1 MQLTCQVCS
10 MEKPMTA
17 KTAAETPDLSFP
29 RPLSSVDVAIFAAV
43 DDRLQLLLVKRTDT
57 PGEPFP
63 GQWALPGGFVDI
75 ERDRDLEATARRK
88 LAEKTGVR
96 SPYLEQLGSWGDA
109 RRDPRGWSATHAYFA
124 LIPAE
129 GVTPSPGANAVDVGW
144 FAVTADGV
152 KPRLAFDHARIVA
165 AAVQRLRGKVE
176 YTSLPVHLLPAEF
189 TLGELQRVYEIVL
202 GRGLDKS
209 AFRTRV
215 LAADVI
221 TPTGHRR
228 GGANRPAQLYGTKDR
243 EIVYFPRPFEPRK
256 ARTSKQ
262 A

>member
-1 MQLTCQVCS
+1 
-10 MEKPMTA
+10 MEKT
-17 KTAAETPDLSFP
+17 TPPGDLSFS
-29 RPLSSVDVAIFAAV
+29 RPLCSVDLAIFATI
-43 DDRLQLLLVKRTDT
+43 DERLQLLLVKRADG

-75 ERDRDLEATARRK
+75 ARDRDLEATARRK
-88 LAEKTGVR
+88 LVEKTCVR

-109 RRDPRGWSATHAYFA
+109 RRDPRGWSATHVYFA

-129 GVTPSPGANAVDVGW
+129 GVELSPGANAVDVDW
-144 FAVTADGV
+144 FAITDSGV
-152 KPRLAFDHARIVA
+152 KPKLAFDHPRIVA

-202 GRGLDKS
+202 GRSLDKS

-215 LAADVI
+215 LAAGVI
-221 TPTGHRR
+221 AATGHRR
-228 GGANRPAQLYGTKDR
+228 GGANRPAQLYRAKDR

-256 ARTSKQ
+256 TRTG
-262 A
+262 ATR